1 MLAGAALAAAT
12 ASGSQFVLLFAP
24 LALINLGLVIYSLLD
39 LSRRGHVTGGHKWP
53 WVVVILVVGTIGPI
67 VYLVVG
73 RREG

>member
-1 MLAGAALAAAT
+1 MLAGTALAGST
-12 ASGSQFVLLFAP
+12 AGGTLLVLLLAP
-24 LALINLGLVIYSLLD
+24 LALIDLALVIYSLVD
-39 LSRRGHVTGGHKWP
+39 LAHRDHVTGGHKWP